1 MNSSFRFSKIA
12 LVSVGFAAALLPAR
26 ADVVI
31 MSDPGNE
38 GGAQIQYYIP
48 IGQSFTA
55 AGDVLLGFD
64 FFFDTF
70 NSKYANPPITL
81 SIHEGA
87 GTSGTVLDSKMF
99 SLPDNYQGW
108 GGAAFALDLIS
119 GGIYTATLET
129 SNPYWGIRLVPG
141 SDTYSGGNAFISGK
155 PLEGQETTDLVFR
168 ATFADAHV
176 PEITSTAA
184 VFLIG
189 LLGLGAVRRRMTV

>member
-1 MNSSFRFSKIA
+1 MNTSFPLSKIA
-12 LVSVGFAAALLPAR
+12 LVTVGFAAALFSAR

-55 AGDVLLGFD
+55 AGDELLGFD

-87 GTSGTVLDSKMF
+87 GTGGTVLDSKTF

-108 GGAAFALDLIS
+108 GG
-119 GGIYTATLET
+119 
-129 SNPYWGIRLVPG
+129 
-141 SDTYSGGNAFISGK
+141 
-155 PLEGQETTDLVFR
+155 
-168 ATFADAHV
+168 
-176 PEITSTAA
+176 
-184 VFLIG
+184 
-189 LLGLGAVRRRMTV
+189 